1 MAGTPGKSGRK
12 KKPTLLKF
20 VTGNPGRREI
30 NTNEPEPLAGE
41 VVAPGWLDDEARQ
54 KWADVLRSCPWIT
67 AADTDTLALYC
78 DSYSHYLKARKLSIK
93 TPVVKSVEGKLSKNP
108 AWTARNEAFQQM
120 RSAGSELG
128 LSPSSRSGITT
139 GERKSHDP
147 AEKYFAS

>member
-1 MAGTPGKSGRK
+1 MVK
-12 KKPTLLKF
+12 L
-20 VTGNPGRREI
+20 
-30 NTNEPEPLAGE
+30 
-41 VVAPGWLDDEARQ
+41 
-54 KWADVLRSCPWIT
+54 CPWIT

-78 DSYSHYLKARKLSIK
+78 DAYSHYLKARKLSIK

-128 LSPSSRSGITT
+128 LSPSSRSGIKT

-147 AEKYFAS
+147 AEKYFGS

>member
-12 KKPTLLKF
+12 KKPTLLKL
-20 VTGNPGRREI
+20 VTGNPGRRPI
-30 NTNEPEPLAGE
+30 NPSEPEPPPGE
-41 VVAPGWLDDEARQ
+41 VLAPDWLDEEARK
-54 KWADVLRSCPWIT
+54 KWAEVVKLCPWIT

-78 DSYSHYLKARKLSIK
+78 DSYSHYLKAQRLSIR
-93 TPVVKSVEGKLSKNP
+93 TPVVKTPEGKMSKNP
-108 AWTARNEAFQQM
+108 AWTARNEAFQQL